1 MPTKTYKTLKYESQ
15 QLTSWVTMNRPPY
28 NILNIEMMQELVD
41 IFQTLSDESD
51 VKAIVLQGEG
61 KAFSAGVDISD
72 HTAEKAYQMLD
83 TFHEIFRTMIRM
95 DKPVIAAVRG
105 AALGGGCEL
114 ALFCDMVV
122 AGESAR
128 FGQPEIKVGVFPP
141 MAAVIFPRLVGR
153 KRATELILTGDIVD
167 AREAERIGMIN
178 RVVPDDKVEEAA
190 RQIVNKLSE
199 YSAPVIQIARKAIY
213 QAYDAEFPVA
223 LQRVEDL
230 YLNHLMML
238 EDASEG
244 LKAFI
249 EKRRPVWKNR

>member
-1 MPTKTYKTLKYESQ
+1 MPTKTYKYIRHEAR
-15 QLTSWVTMNRPPY
+15 QLTAWLTMDRPPY
-28 NILNIEMMQELVD
+28 NILTIDMMQELVD
-41 IFQTLSDESD
+41 VFTALGDESD
-51 VKAIVLQGEG
+51 VKAVVLRGEG

-72 HTAEKAYQMLD
+72 HTADKAYQMLD
-83 TFHEIFRTMIRM
+83 NFHEIFRCMARM
-95 DKPVIAAVRG
+95 DKPVVAAVHG

-153 KRATELILTGDIVD
+153 KRATELILTGDIID
-167 AREAERIGMIN
+167 AREAERIGMVN
-178 RVVPDDKVEEAA
+178 RVVPDDKVEEAVM
-190 RQIVNKLSE
+190 QIVNKLSE
-199 YSAPVIQIARKAIY
+199 FSAPVIQIARKAIY
-213 QAYDAEFPVA
+213 SAYDAEFPVA

-230 YLNHLMML
+230 YLNQLMGL
-238 EDASEG
+238 EDAAEG
-244 LKAFI
+244 LKAFL